1 MLPPVA
7 SLPIKPH
14 APAGIVAPGP
24 AADWSYEQAFARNR
38 GLLSEADQRRLR
50 ESCVAI
56 AGLGGVGGVHLLT
69 LVRLGVG
76 RFILADPDRFEAANF
91 NRQCGAR
98 LDTLGRP
105 KVEVM
110 AAEARAINPEVHIR
124 TIPEAV
130 DAHNVEAFLDGADL
144 FLDGVDFFAIE
155 ARRLLFA
162 HARQRGLWAI
172 TAGPIGFS
180 AAWLVFDPRGI
191 SFDDYFD
198 LRPGMSRLEQIVAF
212 GVGLAPA
219 ATHLAYLDLSRV
231 DLRAATGPSAALAC
245 QLCSGVAASEALKV
259 LLARGRLAPA
269 PVYHQF
275 DPFTLRYRTGRLW
288 WGNRHPW
295 QRLKRWYLLRRFA
308 RQASPQ
314 NRPGP
319 MPATSSSAH
328 RSCN

>member
-1 MLPPVA
+1 MLLTPALAPVA
-7 SLPIKPH
+7 SLQPPVVSVPMPSH
-14 APAGIVAPGP
+14 G
-24 AADWSYEQAFARNR
+24 WSYEAAFARNL
-38 GLLSEADQRRLR
+38 GLLSVEDQRRLR
-50 ESCVAI
+50 RSCVAI
-56 AGLGGVGGVHLLT
+56 AGLGGVGGVHLMT

-76 RFILADPDRFEAANF
+76 RFILADPDRFETANF

-110 AAEARAINPEVHIR
+110 AEEARAINPEVEIR
-124 TIPEAV
+124 TLPVAV
-130 DAHNVEAFLDGADL
+130 DQYNVGEFLEGADL
-144 FLDGVDFFAIE
+144 YLDGVDFFAIE

-162 HARQRGLWAI
+162 EARKRGLWAI

-180 AAWLVFDPRGI
+180 AAWLVFDPRGM

-198 LRPGMSRLEQIVAF
+198 LREGMSRLEQLVAF

-231 DLRAATGPSAALAC
+231 DLAAATGPSASLAC
-245 QLCSGVAASEALKV
+245 QLCSGVAASEVLKV
-259 LLARGRLAPA
+259 LLGRGRLAPA

-275 DPFTLRYRTGRLW
+275 DAFTLRYRSGRLW
-288 WGNRHPW
+288 LGNRHPW

-308 RQASPQ
+308 GGTAWQAC
-314 NRPGP
+314 
-319 MPATSSSAH
+319 PAPTS
-328 RSCN
+328 

>member
-1 MLPPVA
+1 MLPSFASPPVVA
-7 SLPIKPH
+7 NPRAGVVPSADH
-14 APAGIVAPGP
+14 PA
-24 AADWSYEQAFARNR
+24 WSYESAFARNR
-38 GLLSEADQRRLR
+38 GLLSEADQQRLR

-56 AGLGGVGGVHLLT
+56 AGLGGVGGVHLMT

-76 RFILADPDRFEAANF
+76 RFILADPDRFETANF

-98 LDTLGRP
+98 LGTLGRP

-110 AAEARAINPEVHIR
+110 AEEARAINPEVEIR
-124 TIPEAV
+124 TMAQAV
-130 DAHNVEAFLDGADL
+130 DAHNVDAFLDGADL

-162 HARQRGLWAI
+162 EARKRGIWAI

-180 AAWLVFDPRGI
+180 AAWLVFDPRGM

-198 LRPGMSRLEQIVAF
+198 LRPGMSRLAQLVAF

-219 ATHLAYLDLSRV
+219 ATHLTYLDLSRV
-231 DLRAATGPSAALAC
+231 DIRASTGPSASLAC

-259 LLARGRLAPA
+259 LLKRGRLAPA

-275 DPFTLRYRTGRLW
+275 DPFTLRYRRGRLW
-288 WGNRHPW
+288 GGNRHPW
-295 QRLKRWYLLRRFA
+295 QRLKRWYLVRRFS
-308 RQASPQ
+308 RQATS
-314 NRPGP
+314 GP
-319 MPATSSSAH
+319 DAVAATCAA
-328 RSCN
+328 RS

>member
-1 MLPPVA
+1 ML
-7 SLPIKPH
+7 S
-14 APAGIVAPGP
+14 P
-24 AADWSYEQAFARNR
+24 AASPSVMPGALADGRTAGDAATWSYEQAFARNR
-38 GLLSEADQRRLR
+38 GLLSQADQRRLR

-56 AGLGGVGGVHLLT
+56 AGLGGVGGVHLMT

-105 KVEVM
+105 KVEVL
-110 AAEARAINPEVHIR
+110 AAEARAINPELDIR
-124 TIPEAV
+124 TLPEAV
-130 DAHNVEAFLDGADL
+130 DAHNVDAFLDGADL
-144 FLDGVDFFAIE
+144 LLDGVDFFAIE

-162 HARQRGLWAI
+162 AARKKGIWAI

-180 AAWLVFDPRGI
+180 AAWLVFDPRGM

-198 LRPGMSRLEQIVAF
+198 LRPGMSRLEQLVAF

-219 ATHLAYLDLSRV
+219 GTHLAYLDLSRV
-231 DLRAATGPSAALAC
+231 DLRATTGPSASLAC

-259 LLARGRLAPA
+259 LLRRGRVAPA

-275 DPFTLRYRTGRLW
+275 DPFTLRYRSGRLW

-295 QRLKRWYLLRRFA
+295 QRLKRWYLVRRFA
-308 RQASPQ
+308 GQAAAPHQVPSP
-314 NRPGP
+314 
-319 MPATSSSAH
+319 PAAT
-328 RSCN
+328 RS